1 MNLDEKGLAGG
12 QPRQGLMSC
21 KALPKEIMPASHF
34 LYYTGEAQSSLETW
48 ECEVPGGQ
56 GPVYLAPGSIPTSA
70 TPAPK
75 HLRVH
80 AHSFYRF
87 FE

>member
-48 ECEVPGGQ
+48 ECEFQ
-56 GPVYLAPGSIPTSA
+56 EDRDQCTLF
-70 TPAPK
+70 PALFQ
-75 HLRVH
+75 HLQHRPL
-80 AHSFYRF
+80 ST
-87 FE
+87 

>member
-34 LYYTGEAQSSLETW
+34 LYYTGEAQRSLETW
-48 ECEVPGGQ
+48 ECEFQ
-56 GPVYLAPGSIPTSA
+56 EDRDQCTLL
-70 TPAPK
+70 PALFP
-75 HLRVH
+75 HLQH
-80 AHSFYRF
+80 WPLST
-87 FE
+87 